1 MSDPDDDASP
11 ETKRDDIA
19 ALETVVRRWAYA
31 AVAAREVSEAVLT
44 RRLAD
49 KAARRFP
56 DSEPAARRA
65 AVAAAVKACVGHGLV
80 DDARFADLTVRSG
93 VARGRSRRRIALT
106 LQDKGVAAPAAL
118 AEVDDLGAA
127 LRLLRRRRLGPWV
140 EVSKGAPVEDDI
152 DDAPRED
159 RRGWARR
166 PAARPDDR
174 ALGLLVRNGFALD
187 TARKALALDRAAA
200 EDYLESLPG
209 T

>member
-1 MSDPDDDASP
+1 LSDPDDDPSL
-11 ETKRDDIA
+11 ETRRDDTA
-19 ALETVVRRWAYA
+19 ALATVVRRWAYA

-65 AVAAAVKACVGHGLV
+65 AVQAAVAACVGHGLV

-118 AEVDDLGAA
+118 AEVDDLVAA
-127 LRLLRRRRLGPWV
+127 LRLLRRRRLGPW
-140 EVSKGAPVEDDI
+140 GAAV
-152 DDAPRED
+152 DDAPAEDDMDDASQED

-174 ALGLLVRNGFALD
+174 ALGLLMRNGFTLD
-187 TARKALALDRAAA
+187 TARKALAFDRETA
-200 EDYLESLPG
+200 EEHLASAPG

>member
-1 MSDPDDDASP
+1 LSDPDDDPSL
-11 ETKRDDIA
+11 ETRRDDTA
-19 ALETVVRRWAYA
+19 ALATVVRRWAYA

-65 AVAAAVKACVGHGLV
+65 AVQAAVAACVGHGLV

-118 AEVDDLGAA
+118 AEIADLVAA
-127 LRLLRRRRLGPWV
+127 LRLLRRRRLGPWGEAV
-140 EVSKGAPVEDDI
+140 
-152 DDAPRED
+152 DDAPAEDDMDDAPQED

-166 PAARPDDR
+166 PTAGPDDR
-174 ALGLLVRNGFALD
+174 ALGLLMRNGFTLD
-187 TARKALALDRAAA
+187 TARKALAFDREAA
-200 EDYLESLPG
+200 EEHLASAPG

>member
-1 MSDPDDDASP
+1 MSDPDDDPSP
-11 ETKRDDIA
+11 ETRRDDTA
-19 ALETVVRRWAYA
+19 ALATVVRRWAYA

-80 DDARFADLTVRSG
+80 DDARFADLTVRSA

-106 LQDKGVAAPAAL
+106 LADKGVAAPETL
-118 AEVDDLGAA
+118 AEVDDLAAA
-127 LRLLRRRRLGPWV
+127 LRLLRRRRLGPWAETV
-140 EVSKGAPVEDDI
+140 EAAPDEDETDE
-152 DDAPRED
+152 APPEE

-166 PAARPDDR
+166 PVARPDDR
-174 ALGLLVRNGFALD
+174 ALGLLMRNGFALD
-187 TARKALALDRAAA
+187 TARKALALDREAA
-200 EDYLESLPG
+200 EDYLTSAPG